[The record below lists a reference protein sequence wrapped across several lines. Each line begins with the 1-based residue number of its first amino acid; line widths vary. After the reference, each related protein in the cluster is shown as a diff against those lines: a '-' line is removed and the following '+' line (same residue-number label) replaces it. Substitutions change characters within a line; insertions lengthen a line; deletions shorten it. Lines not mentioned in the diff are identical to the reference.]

1 MQRVFRLFNLCVVGG
16 LPLGRS
22 RVAPE
27 YSLWKDE
34 ESHGFATEQET
45 EVNDEICRNGWL
57 NLHQIEV
64 DDLDEVV
71 GLEVADIIALEDAF
85 IKEMDVINNASLQE
99 LIDMIAVEAV
109 RIIAREIGLCDMH
122 GDG

>member
-1 MQRVFRLFNLCVVGG
+1 M
-16 LPLGRS
+16 GRN
-22 RVAPE
+22 RAAPE
-27 YSLWKDE
+27 LNVGKIPDIIKT
-34 ESHGFATEQET
+34 TEQET

-57 NLHQIEV
+57 NLPQIEV
-64 DDLDEVV
+64 DDLVEVV

-99 LIDMIAVEAV
+99 LIDMIAVEAA
-109 RIIAREIGLCDMH
+109 RISAREIGLGDMP